1 MQKSKVL
8 VVFILVGVIAEALLV
23 SAQSWDVV
31 LWDSLGPYF
40 RDVKDVGTCSFV
52 LSGTITSYENAYI
65 SGQGC
70 YNIYIWPLGILTFTQ
85 GSAAIENV
93 AGYYRGFYFYSPGFS
108 RSYSYPYPA
117 DVEAE
122 MWAGWHYEKTY

>member
-1 MQKSKVL
+1 MKKVGF
-8 VVFILVGVIAEALLV
+8 VVTLLIAFLLAGAILGH
-23 SAQSWDVV
+23 AQTYEVV
-31 LWDSLGPYF
+31 LWDSPGPYF
-40 RDVKDVGTCSFV
+40 RDVRNVGTCSFV
-52 LSGTITSYENAYI
+52 LSGTITSYESAYI

-70 YNIYIWPLGILTFTQ
+70 YNIYIWPFGILTFTI

-93 AGYYRGFYFYSPGFS
+93 VGYYRGFYFYSPGFS

-122 MWAGWHYEKTY
+122 MWAGWHYERTY